1 MMIVVVNDLVSLID
15 LAQKW
20 VLLVFVK
27 KYPLQT
33 LLRMVST
40 SKEGLLGFRK
50 KNKCNYLFFFN

>member
-50 KNKCNYLFFFN
+50 KNKCNYHFFFN